1 VIVAHRPE
9 TIASANRVIM
19 LHEGK
24 VAQDLRTDVARMQS
38 GARR

>member
-1 VIVAHRPE
+1 
-9 TIASANRVIM
+9 VIM